1 MSSIFYFLC
10 HYFVRLTLF
19 EFIHE
24 VSIEFLVRRA
34 YIVQTQHKF
43 NALYMHRQVL
53 NFVEIAFAN
62 FGDETCLL

>member
-1 MSSIFYFLC
+1 MTSIFYFLF
-10 HYFVRLTLF
+10 HYFLRLTLF

-53 NFVEIAFAN
+53 NFV
-62 FGDETCLL
+62 